1 MEAMTAPFGRRRDSM
16 KRFGLAL
23 LALALVVTAAPL
35 FAQGNPG
42 GTAVARLR
50 GFEEVPAIS
59 TSGGGRFNATVNA
72 QGTMVNWELN
82 YFNLEGNV
90 TQAHI
95 HFGQRGVNGGVV
107 VFLCS
112 NLGNAPAGVPACPP
126 SPGFLSGSFDAAD
139 VVGAANQGIA
149 AGELHSVLRAMRADV
164 TYVNVH
170 SDLFPGGEI
179 RGQLLFS
186 GNQGQADQ
194 AE

>member
-1 MEAMTAPFGRRRDSM
+1 M

-23 LALALVVTAAPL
+23 LVVVLVATATPL

-42 GTAVARLR
+42 GTAIARLR

-59 TSGGGRFNATVNA
+59 TTGGGRFNATVNA

-82 YFNLEGNV
+82 YFNLEAPV

-95 HFGQRGVNGGVV
+95 HFAQRGVNGGVV

-112 NLGNAPAGVPACPP
+112 NLDNAPVGVPGCPP
-126 SPGFLSGSFDAAD
+126 SPGFLSGTFDAAD
-139 VVGAANQGIA
+139 VVAGAAAQGITP
-149 AGELHSVLRAMRADV
+149 GELHSVLRAMRAGM

-170 SDLFPGGEI
+170 TTLFPGGEI
-179 RGQLLFS
+179 RGQLLF
-186 GNQGQADQ
+186 NQGQGQ
-194 AE
+194 GQGE